1 MRKDNECLIYGNLEL
16 QVLNDVLVYKR
27 TFDGEMF
34 VVVTNLTSKE
44 LKKPIVKDVVLSN
57 YNSNSDKL
65 RPYEVI
71 VCKKVEK
78 Y

>member
-1 MRKDNECLIYGNLEL
+1 
-16 QVLNDVLVYKR
+16 
-27 TFDGEMF
+27 MF
-34 VVVTNLTSKE
+34 VVVMNLTDKT

-71 VCKKVEK
+71 VCKKVER

>member
-1 MRKDNECLIYGNLEL
+1 M
-16 QVLNDVLVYKR
+16 NDVLLYKR
-27 TFDGEMF
+27 TFGGEVFM
-34 VVVTNLTSKE
+34 VLVNLTSKE
-44 LKKPIVKDVVLSN
+44 LKKPIVKGVVLSN
-57 YNSNSDKL
+57 YNSDSGKL

>member
-1 MRKDNECLIYGNLEL
+1 MFI
-16 QVLNDVLVYKR
+16 YKR
-27 TFDGEMF
+27 TLDDDMF
-34 VVVTNLTSKE
+34 VVVMNLTDKT
-44 LKKPIVKDVVLSN
+44 LKKPLVEDVVLSN

-71 VCKKVEK
+71 VCKKVER